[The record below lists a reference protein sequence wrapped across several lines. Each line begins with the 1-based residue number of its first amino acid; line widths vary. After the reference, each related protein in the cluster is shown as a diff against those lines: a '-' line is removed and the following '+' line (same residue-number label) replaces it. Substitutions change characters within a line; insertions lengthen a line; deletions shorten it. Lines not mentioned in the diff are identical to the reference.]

1 LRFFFFGDRP
11 PSPIPTVSR
20 GSAVAPPLLL
30 WDHLEALVQRCR
42 THERCALFLDFDGT
56 LAPIVEDPAAARMP
70 PATHHTLTTLA
81 QHPRY
86 HVSVVSGRALADLR
100 TRVGVS
106 GLYLAGNH
114 GLEIEGPG
122 SQYVHPNGGRLRP
135 RLDALCQVLQE
146 DLRGIPAAW
155 VEDKGLT
162 LSVHFRRVPA
172 ADVPA
177 VKACLLRRV
186 APGVEAGCLALRT
199 GKAVLEVR
207 PQVQWSKGE
216 AVQWILE
223 RIRLGG
229 LEASVLPLYIGDDDT
244 DEDAFQVLASS
255 GVGIVV
261 GTERRGSAAHYA
273 VESTEGVTRV
283 LAALSTLP
291 RPRS

>member
-1 LRFFFFGDRP
+1 
-11 PSPIPTVSR
+11 
-20 GSAVAPPLLL
+20 
-30 WDHLEALVQRCR
+30 
-42 THERCALFLDFDGT
+42 
-56 LAPIVEDPAAARMP
+56 
-70 PATHHTLTTLA
+70 
-81 QHPRY
+81 
-86 HVSVVSGRALADLR
+86 
-100 TRVGVS
+100 
-106 GLYLAGNH
+106 
-114 GLEIEGPG
+114 
-122 SQYVHPNGGRLRP
+122 
-135 RLDALCQVLQE
+135 
-146 DLRGIPAAW
+146 
-155 VEDKGLT
+155 
-162 LSVHFRRVPA
+162 
-172 ADVPA
+172 
-177 VKACLLRRV
+177 
-186 APGVEAGCLALRT
+186 LRT

-223 RIRLGG
+223 RIRLRG